1 MATVFER
8 LEEKMEEVL
17 DAIHKVL
24 TVQEEAIKV
33 FESSKGTEGGAA
45 SISEG
50 DSAKI
55 DQIDS
60 KLTEYFT
67 NFSDL
72 IGSKLDDLQDEI
84 EKVKKKGVD
93 AKGGSVDSSGVIDEI
108 QDLKKD
114 FRALSD
120 TLFSLQDGIGYISD
134 AMNKL
139 RNEVET
145 LKGAG
150 EQIARVETSEV
161 TQPAMT
167 VKDEKPSV
175 VETIYKGAIRSSRPK
190 KVGTQPEPATP
201 SKVVKAMYL
210 DSIKSTKAPIEQVST
225 KTVTSR
231 SVAPVEGRPKEVGKI
246 GKVPAEVFD
255 LLDSIKPKMNL
266 PVQDLAR
273 FIEFIRDKI
282 VKVFK
287 FHPALYELGTF
298 ARKVKKYPSNS
309 QLDADLTNLLNDKI
323 NEWKKRL
330 SGYSI

>member
-8 LEEKMEEVL
+8 LEEKMEKVL
-17 DAIHKVL
+17 EAIQKVL
-24 TVQEEAIKV
+24 TVQEESIKI
-33 FESSKGTEGGAA
+33 FKSSKGTEGGAA
-45 SISEG
+45 SISE
-50 DSAKI
+50 DSSAKI
-55 DQIDS
+55 DQIDQ
-60 KLTEYFT
+60 KLTEYFS

-84 EKVKKKGVD
+84 ERVKKKGVD
-93 AKGGSVDSSGVIDEI
+93 AKGGSVDSSGVIGEI
-108 QDLKKD
+108 QDLKRD

-150 EQIARVETSEV
+150 QQIARVETPQV
-161 TQPAMT
+161 TQPAIT
-167 VKDEKPSV
+167 VKNERPSV
-175 VETIYKGAIRSSRPK
+175 VETMYKGAIRSSQPK
-190 KVGTQPEPATP
+190 KVGTQPESATP
-201 SKVVKAMYL
+201 SKVVKEMYL
-210 DSIKSTKAPIEQVST
+210 DSIKPKKVAIEQVST
-225 KTVTSR
+225 ETMTSG
-231 SVAPVEGRPKEVGKI
+231 SVAQVEGKMKEAGKI

-309 QLDADLTNLLNDKI
+309 LLDADLTNLLNDKI